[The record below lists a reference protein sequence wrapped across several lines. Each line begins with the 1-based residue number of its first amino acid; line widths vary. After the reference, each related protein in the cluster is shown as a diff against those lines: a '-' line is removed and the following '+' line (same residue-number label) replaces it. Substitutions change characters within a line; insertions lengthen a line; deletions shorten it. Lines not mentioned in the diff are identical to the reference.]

1 MSDRRRSRT
10 ELKKGAPAFV
20 DNANT
25 GRRTGKFIPTVQL
38 DEDGFES
45 IEGLFGSQAYTVDA
59 PKQRARKQLP
69 TLVEHSYIEEEEM
82 SMELTRVEGDVDM
95 DDYDIPEVQPAP
107 VPVRR
112 PVARRSSPPIDDHV
126 PSPQRFSQS
135 SQSTRR
141 AKAPLN
147 SARRS
152 HSLMRSSSPVQPDPE
167 PDEDEDEDEPG
178 PEPEKNRR
186 RTLGRRSTLGNGDHS
201 VDMELDEPTLSVVH
215 EQEEDLDVGSP
226 SPPPSPPK
234 IVKKEKVNTT
244 TNKPSSSSGNKAS
257 AANSGNKSPIRAP
270 TPPPPVDDDMEDDI
284 ANGMAQLD
292 AGPDEEEE
300 EEEPEPPAKPNKGK
314 EKATAKG
321 KAKAKDKGKGKEK
334 EKEKEKRPREE
345 EEEGNGSP
353 KKARAGKGKENARQT
368 TVEPVGRRR
377 KRDFSAS
384 TPPNVRRSQ
393 RERFSPLE
401 WWRGEK
407 FVYGRSPDPEEGP
420 LLVPLIKAIERP
432 PKPPTVALT
441 KKGQKKGGRRI
452 KFKKE
457 EEQEEVELGGGVFG
471 APRTEEDGMDEET
484 EELGIVM
491 DYATGREVERRIAFP
506 GARVDFNPTD
516 GPFCFQK
523 IFGDSDFFAAGVMK
537 IPVGGRK
544 PNRPSKENT
553 FVFYCVSGAV
563 EVKIHKSTFT
573 IAPGG
578 MFLAPRGNVYT
589 IANISQRDAYIF
601 FAQSRKVLDD
611 SDEPPPLPRE
621 KESLGV
627 KGKARVVAKK

>member
-1 MSDRRRSRT
+1 MSDRRRSRA
-10 ELKKGAPAFV
+10 ELRKGAPAFV

-45 IEGLFGSQAYTVDA
+45 IEGLFGSQAYAVDA
-59 PKQRARKQLP
+59 PKQRARKKQLP
-69 TLVEHSYIEEEEM
+69 TLVENSYIEEET

-107 VPVRR
+107 APVRR
-112 PVARRSSPPIDDHV
+112 PVPRRSSPPIDDHV

-152 HSLMRSSSPVQPDPE
+152 HSMMRSSSPVQPDPE
-167 PDEDEDEDEPG
+167 PEEDDPEPEPE
-178 PEPEKNRR
+178 PEPEKSRR

-201 VDMELDEPTLSVVH
+201 VDMELDEPTMSVVH
-215 EQEEDLDVGSP
+215 EQEEDVEVGSSP
-226 SPPPSPPK
+226 PPPSPPK
-234 IVKKEKVNTT
+234 VVKKEKANIPA
-244 TNKPSSSSGNKAS
+244 NKPSSSSGNKSS
-257 AANSGNKSPIRAP
+257 AATSGNGPSARVP
-270 TPPPPVDDDMEDDI
+270 TPPPPLDDMEDDI
-284 ANGMAQLD
+284 ANGLAQLD
-292 AGPDEEEE
+292 AGPDEDEED
-300 EEEPEPPAKPNKGK
+300 EPEPPAKSKKGK
-314 EKATAKG
+314 ENEKTATPA

-334 EKEKEKRPREE
+334 EKRPRDDEE
-345 EEEGNGSP
+345 ERGSP
-353 KKARAGKGKENARQT
+353 KKSRAGKGKENTRQT
-368 TVEPVGRRR
+368 TVEPVGRRK
-377 KRDFSAS
+377 KRDFNAS

-432 PKPPTVALT
+432 PKPPTAALS
-441 KKGQKKGGRRI
+441 KKGGRKGGRKI
-452 KFKKE
+452 KVKKE
-457 EEQEEVELGGGVFG
+457 EEQEGVELGEGVFG
-471 APRTEEDGMDEET
+471 APRTQEDGMDEDT
-484 EELGIVM
+484 EELGVVI
-491 DYATGREVERRIAFP
+491 DYTTQREVERRIAFP
-506 GARVDFNPTD
+506 GARVDFSPSD
-516 GPFCFQK
+516 GPFSFQK

-537 IPVGGRK
+537 IPVGGKK
-544 PNRPSKENT
+544 PNKPSKENT

-578 MFLAPRGNVYT
+578 M
-589 IANISQRDAYIF
+589 
-601 FAQSRKVLDD
+601 
-611 SDEPPPLPRE
+611 
-621 KESLGV
+621 
-627 KGKARVVAKK
+627 